1 MILLDRFGPI
11 PEAARGASLA
21 LGNLDGFHRGHAA
34 VLGAARAARAAAQG
48 GPWGAAIFEP
58 PPRRFF
64 QPDAPPFRLM
74 SAGLRREAA
83 ARQGLD
89 VLAEIPFD
97 AALAAMTPEA
107 FCARVLVEW
116 LGVRHV
122 VIGFDFRF
130 GKDRAGDG
138 AVLKARGAA
147 LGFGVT
153 VLDEIACD
161 DGSKISSSR
170 IRAALEAGRLAEAN
184 ALLGTPWRVD
194 GVIEA
199 GDQRGRTIGFPTA
212 NLRLGDQLHPRFGVY
227 AVTVDIGDG
236 AARAG
241 VANFGRT
248 PTTGERAPLLEVN
261 LFDFEGDLYGR
272 RIVVSFHAFLR
283 PEQKF
288 DGLDALKR
296 QIAAD
301 AAAARA
307 MLAP

>member
-1 MILLDRFGPI
+1 MILVDRFGPV
-11 PEAARGASLA
+11 PEAARGGCIA

-34 VLGAARAARAAAQG
+34 VLDAAHRTAAG
-48 GPWGAAIFEP
+48 GPWGAAVFEP

-74 SAGLRREAA
+74 SPSLRREAA
-83 ARQGLD
+83 AARGLD
-89 VLAEIPFD
+89 LLAEIPFD
-97 AALAAMTPEA
+97 ATIAAMSPA
-107 FCARVLVEW
+107 DFCHRVLSHW
-116 LGVRHV
+116 LAVRHV

-138 AVLKARGAA
+138 AVLRAQGEA

-161 DGSKISSSR
+161 DGAKISSSR
-170 IRAALEAGRLAEAN
+170 IRAALEAGRLDEAN
-184 ALLGTPWRVD
+184 DLLGAPWRVD
-194 GVIEA
+194 GVIEK

-212 NLRLGDQLHPRFGVY
+212 NLRLDDQLHPCFGVY
-227 AVTVDIGDG
+227 AVTADLGDG
-236 AARAG
+236 VLRPG

-248 PTTGERAPLLEVN
+248 PTVGARAPLLEVN
-261 LFDFEGDLYGR
+261 LFDFSGDLYGQ
-272 RIVVSFHAFLR
+272 RIIVAFHAFLR

-288 DGLDALKR
+288 DSLEALKA

-301 AAAARA
+301 AEAALLYHSA
-307 MLAP
+307 

>member
-11 PEAARGASLA
+11 PDAARGASLA

-34 VLGAARAARAAAQG
+34 VLEAARAAAQG
-48 GPWGAAIFEP
+48 GPWGAAVFEP

-74 SAGLRREAA
+74 SPGLRREAA
-83 ARQGLD
+83 AGQGLD

-107 FCARVLVEW
+107 FCARVLVDW

-138 AVLKARGAA
+138 AALKAQGAA

-153 VLDEIACD
+153 VLDEIACE

-184 ALLGTPWRVD
+184 ELLGAPWRVD
-194 GVIEA
+194 GVVQA

-212 NLRLGDQLHPRFGVY
+212 NLRLGDQLQPRHGVY
-227 AVTVDIGDG
+227 AIRADIGDG
-236 AARAG
+236 VARPG

-248 PTTGERAPLLEVN
+248 PTVGARAPLLEVN
-261 LFDFEGDLYGR
+261 LFDFDGDLYGR
-272 RIVVSFHAFLR
+272 RIVVSFLAFLR
-283 PEQKF
+283 PEQRF
-288 DGLDALKR
+288 ESLDALKA
-296 QIAAD
+296 QIVADAD
-301 AAAARA
+301 AARVVAR
-307 MLAP
+307 